1 MQRVFDS
8 HLHIIDFS
16 HPIQEN
22 QGYTPPEFL
31 VPAYDVWRE
40 KLRGEGFDITAG
52 AVVSGSFQGFDQG
65 YLADALGELDN
76 FVGVTQLPADVPDAE
91 IRRLDGLGVRAVRFN
106 FRRGGSAAREDLEE
120 LAWRVY
126 DLAGWHVE
134 LYVDAATVGDMA
146 PVLKKLPAVS
156 IDHLGLS
163 AQGVDGLLELVDAGV
178 KVKATGFGRVD
189 LDPGE
194 VVRRIV
200 DVDPTA
206 LMAGTDLPSQRAS
219 RVFSVDDFRTIG
231 EAAGVHADAVFFAN
245 AARFYGRDDA
255 L

>member
-16 HPIQEN
+16 HPIHEN

-31 VPAYDVWRE
+31 VPAYDAWRE
-40 KLRGEGFDITAG
+40 KLRGEGYNITAG

-65 YLADALGELDN
+65 YLAEALGELDN
-76 FVGVTQLPADVPDAE
+76 FVGVTQLPADAPDAE
-91 IRRLDGLGVRAVRFN
+91 IRRLDGLGVRVVRFN

-120 LAWRVY
+120 LAWRIY

-134 LYVDAATVGDMA
+134 LYVDAAALGDMA

-163 AQGVDGLLELVDAGV
+163 EQGVDDLLELVDAGV

-231 EAAGVHADAVFFAN
+231 EAAGVHANAVFFAN